1 MAISTGQQRVLEA
14 LAAIRKKQGFVPPL
28 PAPQQEQNPEFIPK
42 YYTAKGD
49 PLNERQTLAVDT
61 AISGDSFCLIGGAGC
76 GKTATLT
83 AVVSKLCEPYGGPS
97 KVYDQIAI
105 VAFTRRACSNAARA
119 MDIIGARHLVRT
131 IHKQLKY
138 QPIPKELRLP
148 GEGMYRA
155 TITKFAPN
163 KETKLI
169 IVEEASM
176 VGYDTLYKELL
187 EGHPNAKFIFVGDLN
202 QLKPVMGDSVLGYKL
217 TQLPVIE
224 LNVPYRQALDSD
236 IISFQYTYTLAGR
249 APTTSQLEAYTKNG
263 QLKFVPISRTSTTM
277 PQLTERICRR
287 YIIPAIESGEYNVET
302 DMILIPQ
309 NVGFGQIGINNYL
322 AQHISTKAGNPTF
335 EIFCGMGVKYLAV
348 GDKVQADKRD
358 GIITKIE
365 FNKNYIGKLPK
376 QESLKLD
383 RFGVLT
389 GLDATAFMRQNV
401 ASQEAVLAKLMENI
415 KDSKDDPQDERN
427 QPASHK
433 VTIRFEDT
441 LGSAEGTG
449 EELTL
454 ETKTEINS
462 IDLGYA
468 MTVHRSQG
476 CEWRKVILIL
486 HCSHH
491 RGPLMCRELFYTG
504 GTRAREYMD
513 VLYTPDSMIGAQD
526 GSIATCIK
534 RQSLPGKTWKEKA
547 VHFANKLEFL
557 EWKD

>member
-1 MAISTGQQRVLEA
+1 MAISSGQQRVLDA
-14 LAAIRKKQGFVPPL
+14 LAAIRKKQGFIPAL
-28 PAPQQEQNPEFIPK
+28 PSPQEEQNPAFVPK

-49 PLNERQTLAVDT
+49 PLNERQTLAADT
-61 AISGDSFCLIGGAGC
+61 AKEGESFCLIGAAGC

-83 AVVSKLCEPYGGPS
+83 AIVQKLCEEFGGTT
-97 KVYDQIAI
+97 KVRDEIAI

-138 QPIPKELRLP
+138 KPIPRELREP

-155 TITKFAPN
+155 SVTKYTPN
-163 KETKLI
+163 VDTKLI

-176 VGYDTLYKELL
+176 VGYDTLYRELK

-236 IISFQYTYTLAGR
+236 IINFQYTYTLAGR
-249 APTTSQLEAYTKNG
+249 APTTAALETYTAKG
-263 QLKFVPISRTSTTM
+263 QLKFVPISRTPSTM
-277 PQLTERICRR
+277 PQLAERICRR
-287 YIIPAIESGEYNVET
+287 YIIPAIENGNYNVDT
-302 DMILIPQ
+302 DMVLIPQ
-309 NVGFGQIGINNYL
+309 NVGFGQLAINNHT
-322 AQHISTKAGNPTF
+322 AQYFSTSKKNPTF

-358 GIITKIE
+358 GVITAIE
-365 FNKNYIGKLPK
+365 ANKNYIGKLPR
-376 QESLKLD
+376 QESLKLN
-383 RFGVLT
+383 RFGVLE
-389 GLDATAFMRQNV
+389 GLDATAFMAQ
-401 ASQEAVLAKLMENI
+401 ASATPEEALAKLMNNL
-415 KDSKDDPQDERN
+415 KASKDDPQDERN

-433 VTIRFEDT
+433 ITIAFDDSDST
-441 LGSAEGTG
+441 
-449 EELTL
+449 EEVTL
-454 ETKTEINS
+454 ESKMDINA

-513 VLYTPDSMIGAQD
+513 VLYSPDSTIGAQD
-526 GSIATCIK
+526 NSIATCIK
-534 RQSLPGKTWKEKA
+534 RQSLPGNSWQEKAKHFATKLSNSSWKE
-547 VHFANKLEFL
+547 
-557 EWKD
+557 